1 MNPLIRAALKMVMLA
16 GVMKGAEMMATRG
29 ADPND
34 PNDPQTREAGRRA
47 RRNTAMTMRLLN
59 TLRRTLKF

>member
-34 PNDPQTREAGRRA
+34 PQTREAGRRA